1 MTTDVFILFLLQI
14 AVMLACGLGCGH
26 LMRRLHQPA
35 VLGEMLGG
43 ILLGPTVF
51 GWLAP
56 EVQAQLF
63 PASGEVVQLRGGV
76 IKLGMLFFLFVVGLE
91 IDLKQLAQH
100 GISVL
105 LIGLLGTLVPLACGV
120 AIVYLVPDIWGP
132 QATTN
137 RLALGLFIGAALAN
151 TANPVLARILMELG
165 LLRDRLGALLMTA
178 TTVDDLM
185 SWSLLAAIL
194 GDLAGGHGQTNAMA
208 TGTAALTA
216 ATTGTQ
222 TPPSVV
228 LALLAVLLF
237 FALVVA
243 IGRWVA
249 TPLLRLARRWAVW
262 PSGFIGLATIL
273 VLLAAAAAEQIGVH
287 AFLGPFLLGLSL
299 APSDEERSE
308 AYEAMNQ
315 FVLSFFVPIYFVS
328 MGLTTNFVTNFDV
341 VLVVVVLAVASASK
355 IGSVFAAARL
365 SGLPPR
371 ISWAVAWGMNARGA
385 IGIILASLGRE
396 QGVIDERTYVALV
409 IMALATSLMAAPAM
423 KRWLAPARTPQGARP
438 ELVDA

>member
-137 RLALGLFIGAALAN
+137 RLAFGLFIGAALAN

-194 GDLAGGHGQTNAMA
+194 GDLAGGHGDAGATVTGATALGAAQTAHE
-208 TGTAALTA
+208 
-216 ATTGTQ
+216 TQ
-222 TPPSVV
+222 PSVV

-237 FALVVA
+237 FGLVLAV
-243 IGRWVA
+243 GRWVA
-249 TPLLRLARRWAVW
+249 TPLLRLARRRAVW

-273 VLLAAAAAEQIGVH
+273 VLLSAAAAERIGVH

-299 APSDEERSE
+299 APSDQERSE

-328 MGLTTNFVTNFDV
+328 MGLTTNFVANFDL

-355 IGSVFAAARL
+355 IGSVYAAARL
-365 SGLPPR
+365 SRLPSR
-371 ISWAVAWGMNARGA
+371 ISWAVAFGMNARGA

-396 QGVIDERTYVALV
+396 AGVIDERTYVALV
-409 IMALATSLMAAPAM
+409 VMALATSLVAAPAM
-423 KRWLAPARTPQGARP
+423 KRFLNAPRTVAAARP

>member
-56 EVQAQLF
+56 DVQAQLF
-63 PASGEVVQLRGGV
+63 PVGGEVVQLRGGV
-76 IKLGMLFFLFVVGLE
+76 IKLGMLFFLFVFGLE

-137 RLALGLFIGAALAN
+137 RLAFGLFIGAALAN
-151 TANPVLARILMELG
+151 TANPVLARILIELG

-194 GDLAGGHGQTNAMA
+194 GDLAGGHGDASA
-208 TGTAALTA
+208 TVTGAAALSVAKTA
-216 ATTGTQ
+216 QETQ
-222 TPPSVV
+222 PSVV

-237 FALVVA
+237 FVLVLAV
-243 IGRWVA
+243 GRWVA
-249 TPLLRLARRWAVW
+249 TPLLRVARRRAVW

-273 VLLAAAAAEQIGVH
+273 VLLSAAAAEQIGVH

-299 APSDEERSE
+299 APSDQERSE

-328 MGLTTNFVTNFDV
+328 MGLTTNFVANFDL

-355 IGSVFAAARL
+355 IGSVYAAARL
-365 SGLPPR
+365 SRLPAR
-371 ISWAVAWGMNARGA
+371 ISWAVAFGMNARGA

-396 QGVIDERTYVALV
+396 AGVIDERTYVALV
-409 IMALATSLMAAPAM
+409 VMALATSLVAAPAM
-423 KRWLAPARTPQGARP
+423 KRFLDAPRTVAAARP

>member
-1 MTTDVFILFLLQI
+1 MTADDFILFLVQI

-26 LMRRLHQPA
+26 VMRRLHQPA

-56 EVQAQLF
+56 ELQAQLF
-63 PASGEVVQLRGGV
+63 PAAGDVALLRGGA

-91 IDLKQLAQH
+91 IDLGQLAQH
-100 GISVL
+100 GTTAF
-105 LIGLLGTLVPLACGV
+105 LIGVIGTLVPLACGV
-120 AIVYLVPDIWGP
+120 AVVYLLPDLWGQ
-132 QATTN
+132 QAQAH
-137 RLALGLFIGAALAN
+137 RLAFGLFIGAALAN

-178 TTVDDLM
+178 TTIDDLM
-185 SWSLLAAIL
+185 SWSLLAAIFSVFTPPGSSL
-194 GDLAGGHGQTNAMA
+194 GESAVVSGDLQSS
-208 TGTAALTA
+208 AL
-216 ATTGTQ
+216 
-222 TPPSVV
+222 SLVW
-228 LALLAVLLF
+228 VLLF
-237 FALVVA
+237 FAGTLVLGRFVA
-243 IGRWVA
+243 MPA
-249 TPLLRLARRWAVW
+249 LRVARRHAVW

-273 VLLAAAAAEQIGVH
+273 VLLSAAVAERIGVH

-299 APSDEERSE
+299 APSDQERSE

-328 MGLTTNFVTNFDV
+328 MGLTTNFVTSFDFALLAT
-341 VLVVVVLAVASASK
+341 VLVVASVSK
-355 IGSVFAAARL
+355 IGSVYAAARL
-365 SGLPPR
+365 SRLPSR

-396 QGVIDERTYVALV
+396 QGVIDEPTYVALV
-409 IMALATSLMAAPAM
+409 VMALVTSLVAAPAM
-423 KRWLAPARTPQGARP
+423 RHWLEPPGTVAPATR

>member
-26 LMRRLHQPA
+26 VMRRLHQPA

-56 EVQAQLF
+56 DVQSQLF

-91 IDLKQLAQH
+91 IDLKQLAEH
-100 GISVL
+100 GPSVL

-120 AIVYLVPDIWGP
+120 AIVYLLPDIWGP
-132 QATTN
+132 QAQTN
-137 RLALGLFIGAALAN
+137 RLAFGLFIGAALAN

-178 TTVDDLM
+178 TTVDDLL

-194 GDLAGGHGQTNAMA
+194 GDLAGGHGEAGAVA
-208 TGTAALTA
+208 TGTAALSA
-216 ATTGTQ
+216 ATTANETQ
-222 TPPSVV
+222 SSVV
-228 LALLAVLLF
+228 LALLAVLVF
-237 FALVVA
+237 FVLVLAV
-243 IGRWVA
+243 GRWVA
-249 TPLLRLARRWAVW
+249 TPLLRVARRRAVW

-273 VLLAAAAAEQIGVH
+273 LLLSAAAAEQIGVH

-299 APSDEERSE
+299 APSDQERSE

-328 MGLTTNFVTNFDV
+328 MGLTTNFVANFDL
-341 VLVVVVLAVASASK
+341 VLVVVVLAVASVSK
-355 IGSVFAAARL
+355 IGSVYAAARL
-365 SGLPPR
+365 SRLPSR
-371 ISWAVAWGMNARGA
+371 ISWAVAFGMNARGA
-385 IGIILASLGRE
+385 VGIILASLGRE
-396 QGVIDERTYVALV
+396 AGAIDERTYVALV
-409 IMALATSLMAAPAM
+409 IMALATSLMAAPVM
-423 KRWLAPARTPQGARP
+423 KRFLNAQRTVQSATP